1 LDYRNITGFINNI
14 NIKNKM
20 KKRVSILGSGISG
33 IGAAILA
40 KNKGY
45 DVFVSD
51 INKINAKAKN
61 KLDSISIPW
70 EENNHSYNNLKES
83 DLIIKSP
90 GIANESEIVIK
101 LRNSKVKIISEIEFA
116 SLHTNSFII
125 GITGSNGKTTTS
137 KLIYHILKKSGLNVG
152 IAGNIGTSFSKQ
164 IAENSFEYY
173 VLEISSFQLD
183 DIIDFKPNIA
193 IITNLFEDHLD
204 RYNYDFSKYI
214 DSKLRITMNQKN
226 TDTILY
232 NIDDK
237 ILKDAINKSD
247 SKATKMTFGI
257 NSSSFDG
264 KNILIKNKKKTL
276 MINIEELSLKGRH
289 NLLNA
294 MAAITVADLLKISK
308 ESVRESLLTFK
319 GLPHR
324 LENVLTIQGVNY
336 INDSKATNV
345 NAAFYALDSMK
356 SQTVWIVGGV
366 DKGNDYSELLPLVRE
381 KVKAI
386 ICLGVDNKKIIE
398 IFSSIIDLIV
408 ETESMV
414 EAVKISRKIAEKKD
428 TVLLSP
434 ACASFDLFKD
444 YKDRGNQFKNAV
456 RNL

>member
-1 LDYRNITGFINNI
+1 
-14 NIKNKM
+14 M

-40 KNKGY
+40 KEKGY

-51 INKINAKAKN
+51 INKINSKAKN

-70 EENNHSYNNLKES
+70 EENNHSYNHLKKS

-90 GIANESEIVIK
+90 GISNESEIVVK
-101 LRNSKVKIISEIEFA
+101 LRNSNVDIISEIEFA
-116 SLHTNSFII
+116 SLYTNAFII
-125 GITGSNGKTTTS
+125 GITGSNGKTTTTE
-137 KLIYHILKKSGLNVG
+137 LIYHILKESGLNVG

-164 IAENSFEYY
+164 IAENSFDYY

-183 DIIDFKPNIA
+183 NIIDFKPNIA
-193 IITNLFEDHLD
+193 IITNLVKDHLD
-204 RYNYDFSKYI
+204 RYNYDFNKYI
-214 DSKLRITMNQKN
+214 DSKLRITMNQEN
-226 TDTILY
+226 SDTILY
-232 NIDDK
+232 NIDDES
-237 ILKDAINKSD
+237 LKDAINKSKTKA
-247 SKATKMTFGI
+247 SKIGYAI
-257 NSSSFDG
+257 NTSSFDG

-294 MAAITVADLLKISK
+294 MVAITVADLLKISK
-308 ESVRESLLTFK
+308 DSIRDSLLTFK

-345 NAAFYALDSMK
+345 NAAYYALDSMN
-356 SQTVWIVGGV
+356 SQTVWVVGGV

-398 IFSSIIDLIV
+398 TFSPIIDLIV
-408 ETESMV
+408 ETESMD

-444 YKDRGNQFKNAV
+444 YEDRGNQFKEAV

>member
-1 LDYRNITGFINNI
+1 
-14 NIKNKM
+14 M

-40 KNKGY
+40 KEKGY

-51 INKINAKAKN
+51 NNKIDSDVKN
-61 KLDSISIPW
+61 KLDSISVPW
-70 EENNHSYNNLKES
+70 EEKNHSYNQLKKS
-83 DLIIKSP
+83 DFIIKSP
-90 GIANESEIVIK
+90 GISNESEIIIK
-101 LRNSKVKIISEIEFA
+101 LRSSNVKIISEIEFA
-116 SLHTNSFII
+116 SIHTNSFII
-125 GITGSNGKTTTS
+125 GITGSNGKTTTTE
-137 KLIYHILKKSGLNVG
+137 LIYHILNKSGLNVG

-164 IAENSFEYY
+164 VAENSFEYY

-193 IITNLFEDHLD
+193 IITNLFQDHLD
-204 RYNYDFSKYI
+204 RYNYDFNKYI
-214 DSKLRITMNQKN
+214 DSKLRITMNQEN
-226 TDTILY
+226 NDTILY

-237 ILKDAINKSD
+237 ILKNAINTSG
-247 SKATKMTFGI
+247 SKANKITYGI

-294 MAAITVADLLKISK
+294 MAAITVADLLKITK

-345 NAAFYALDSMK
+345 NAVYYALDSMS

-386 ICLGVDNKKIIE
+386 ICLGVDNIKIIE
-398 IFSSIIDLIV
+398 TFSPIIDLIV

-414 EAVKISRKIAEKKD
+414 EAVKVSRKIAEKKD

-434 ACASFDLFKD
+434 ACASFDLFDD
-444 YKDRGNQFKNAV
+444 YEDRGNQFKNAV

>member
-1 LDYRNITGFINNI
+1 
-14 NIKNKM
+14 M

-90 GIANESEIVIK
+90 GISNESEIVIK

-345 NAAFYALDSMK
+345 NAAFYALDSVK

-444 YKDRGNQFKNAV
+444 YEDRGNQFKNAV

>member
-1 LDYRNITGFINNI
+1 
-14 NIKNKM
+14 M

-40 KNKGY
+40 KEKGY

-51 INKINAKAKN
+51 INKINSKAKN

-70 EENNHSYNNLKES
+70 EENNHSYNHLKKS

-90 GIANESEIVIK
+90 GISNESEIVVK
-101 LRNSKVKIISEIEFA
+101 LRNSNVDIISEIEFA
-116 SLHTNSFII
+116 SLYTNAFII
-125 GITGSNGKTTTS
+125 GITGSNGKTTTTE
-137 KLIYHILKKSGLNVG
+137 LIYHILKESGLNVG

-164 IAENSFEYY
+164 IAENSFDYY

-183 DIIDFKPNIA
+183 NIIDFKPNIA
-193 IITNLFEDHLD
+193 IITNLVKDHLD
-204 RYNYDFSKYI
+204 RYNYDFNKYR
-214 DSKLRITMNQKN
+214 DSKLRITMNQEN
-226 TDTILY
+226 SDTILY
-232 NIDDK
+232 NIDDEL
-237 ILKDAINKSD
+237 LKDAINKSKTKA
-247 SKATKMTFGI
+247 SKIGYAI
-257 NSSSFDG
+257 NTSSFDG

-294 MAAITVADLLKISK
+294 MVAITVADLLKISK
-308 ESVRESLLTFK
+308 DSIRDSLLTFK

-345 NAAFYALDSMK
+345 NAAYYALDSMN
-356 SQTVWIVGGV
+356 SQTVWVVGGV

-398 IFSSIIDLIV
+398 TFSPIIDLIV
-408 ETESMV
+408 ETESMD

-444 YKDRGNQFKNAV
+444 YEDRGNQFKEAV

>member
-1 LDYRNITGFINNI
+1 
-14 NIKNKM
+14 M

-40 KNKGY
+40 KEKGY

-51 INKINAKAKN
+51 NNKINSKAKN
-61 KLDSISIPW
+61 KLDSISVPW
-70 EENNHSYNNLKES
+70 EENNHSYNHLKKS

-90 GIANESEIVIK
+90 GISNELEVITK
-101 LRNSKVKIISEIEFA
+101 LRSSNVKIISEIEFA

-125 GITGSNGKTTTS
+125 GITGSNGKTTTTE
-137 KLIYHILKKSGLNVG
+137 LIYHILNKSGFNVG

-173 VLEISSFQLD
+173 VLELSSFQLD

-214 DSKLRITMNQKN
+214 DSKLRITMNQEN
-226 TDTILY
+226 NDTILY
-232 NIDDK
+232 NVDDK
-237 ILKDAINKSD
+237 ILKNAINTSG
-247 SKATKMTFGI
+247 SKASKMTYGI

-345 NAAFYALDSMK
+345 NSAFYALDSMN

-386 ICLGVDNKKIIE
+386 VCLGVDNKKIIE
-398 IFSSIIDLIV
+398 TFNPIIDLIV

-414 EAVKISRKIAEKKD
+414 EAVKVSRKIAEKKD

-434 ACASFDLFKD
+434 ACSSFDLFND
-444 YKDRGNQFKNAV
+444 YEDRGNQFKNAV

>member
-1 LDYRNITGFINNI
+1 
-14 NIKNKM
+14 M

-40 KNKGY
+40 KAKGY

-51 INKINAKAKN
+51 INKINSKAKN

-70 EENNHSYNNLKES
+70 EENNHSYNHLKKS

-90 GIANESEIVIK
+90 GISNESEIVVK
-101 LRNSKVKIISEIEFA
+101 LRNSNVDIISEIEFA
-116 SLHTNSFII
+116 SLYTNAFII
-125 GITGSNGKTTTS
+125 GITGSNGKTTTTE
-137 KLIYHILKKSGLNVG
+137 LIYHILKESGLNVG
-152 IAGNIGTSFSKQ
+152 VAGNIGTSFSKQ
-164 IAENSFEYY
+164 IAENSFDYY

-183 DIIDFKPNIA
+183 NIIDFKPNIA
-193 IITNLFEDHLD
+193 IITNLVEDHLD
-204 RYNYDFSKYI
+204 RYNYDFNKYI
-214 DSKLRITMNQKN
+214 DSKLRITMNQEN
-226 TDTILY
+226 SDTILY
-232 NIDDK
+232 NIDDES
-237 ILKDAINKSD
+237 LKDAINN
-247 SKATKMTFGI
+247 SKTKASKIGYAI
-257 NSSSFDG
+257 NTSSFDG

-294 MAAITVADLLKISK
+294 MVAITVADLLKISK
-308 ESVRESLLTFK
+308 DSIRDSLLTFK

-345 NAAFYALDSMK
+345 NAAYYALDSMN
-356 SQTVWIVGGV
+356 SQTVWVVGGV

-398 IFSSIIDLIV
+398 TFSPIIDLIV
-408 ETESMV
+408 ETESMD

-428 TVLLSP
+428 NVLLSP

-444 YKDRGNQFKNAV
+444 YEDRGNKFKEAV

>member
-1 LDYRNITGFINNI
+1 
-14 NIKNKM
+14 M

-40 KNKGY
+40 KEKGY

-51 INKINAKAKN
+51 INKINSKAKN

-70 EENNHSYNNLKES
+70 EENNHSYNHLKKS

-90 GIANESEIVIK
+90 GISNESEIVVK
-101 LRNSKVKIISEIEFA
+101 LRNSNVDIISEIEFA
-116 SLHTNSFII
+116 SLYTNAFII
-125 GITGSNGKTTTS
+125 GITGSNGKTTTTE
-137 KLIYHILKKSGLNVG
+137 LIYHILKESGLNVG

-164 IAENSFEYY
+164 IAENSFDYY

-183 DIIDFKPNIA
+183 NIIDFKPNIA
-193 IITNLFEDHLD
+193 IITNLVKDHLD
-204 RYNYDFSKYI
+204 RYNYDFNKYI
-214 DSKLRITMNQKN
+214 DSKLRITMNQEN
-226 TDTILY
+226 SDTILY
-232 NIDDK
+232 NIDDES
-237 ILKDAINKSD
+237 LKDAINN
-247 SKATKMTFGI
+247 SKTKASKIGYAI
-257 NSSSFDG
+257 NTSSFDG

-294 MAAITVADLLKISK
+294 MVAITVADLLKISK
-308 ESVRESLLTFK
+308 DSIRDSLLTFK

-345 NAAFYALDSMK
+345 NAAYYALDSMN
-356 SQTVWIVGGV
+356 SQTVWVVGGV

-398 IFSSIIDLIV
+398 TFSPIIDLIV
-408 ETESMV
+408 ETESMD

-444 YKDRGNQFKNAV
+444 YEDRGNQFKEAV

>member
-1 LDYRNITGFINNI
+1 
-14 NIKNKM
+14 M

-33 IGAAILA
+33 VGAAILA
-40 KNKGY
+40 KDKGY

-51 INKINAKAKN
+51 NNKINSKVKN
-61 KLDSISIPW
+61 KLDSISVPW
-70 EENNHSYNNLKES
+70 EEKNHSYNHLKNS

-90 GIANESEIVIK
+90 GISNESEIIIK
-101 LRNSKVKIISEIEFA
+101 LRSSNVKVISEIEFA

-125 GITGSNGKTTTS
+125 GITGSNGKTTTTE
-137 KLIYHILKKSGLNVG
+137 LIYHILNKSGLNVG

-193 IITNLFEDHLD
+193 IITNIFEDHLD
-204 RYNYDFSKYI
+204 RYGYDFNKYI
-214 DSKLRITMNQKN
+214 DSKLRITMNQEN
-226 TDTILY
+226 NDTILY

-237 ILKDAINKSD
+237 VLKNAINTSG
-247 SKATKMTFGI
+247 SKASKMTYGI

-294 MAAITVADLLKISK
+294 MAAISVADLLKISK

-345 NAAFYALDSMK
+345 NATFYALDSMN

-381 KVKAI
+381 KVKAV

-398 IFSSIIDLIV
+398 TFSPIIDLIV
-408 ETESMV
+408 ETESIV

-444 YKDRGNQFKNAV
+444 YEDRGNQFKNAV
-456 RNL
+456 RSL

>member
-1 LDYRNITGFINNI
+1 
-14 NIKNKM
+14 M

-40 KNKGY
+40 KEKGY

-51 INKINAKAKN
+51 NNKINSKAKN
-61 KLDSISIPW
+61 KLDSISVPW
-70 EENNHSYNNLKES
+70 EENNHSYNHLKKS

-90 GIANESEIVIK
+90 GISNELEVITK
-101 LRNSKVKIISEIEFA
+101 LRSSNVKIISEIEFA

-125 GITGSNGKTTTS
+125 GITGSNGKTTTTE
-137 KLIYHILKKSGLNVG
+137 LIYHILNKSGLNVG

-173 VLEISSFQLD
+173 VLELSSFQLD

-204 RYNYDFSKYI
+204 RYNYDFSNYI
-214 DSKLRITMNQKN
+214 DSKLRITMNQETN
-226 TDTILY
+226 DTILY
-232 NIDDK
+232 NVDDK
-237 ILKDAINKSD
+237 ILKNAINTSG
-247 SKATKMTFGI
+247 SKASKMTYGI

-294 MAAITVADLLKISK
+294 MVAITVADLLKISK
-308 ESVRESLLTFK
+308 DSIRDSLLTFK

-345 NAAFYALDSMK
+345 NAAFYALDSMN

-386 ICLGVDNKKIIE
+386 ICLGVDNNKIIE
-398 IFSSIIDLIV
+398 TFNPIIDLIV

-414 EAVKISRKIAEKKD
+414 EAVKVSRKIAEKKD

-434 ACASFDLFKD
+434 ACASFDLFND
-444 YKDRGNQFKNAV
+444 YEDRGNQFKNAV

>member
-1 LDYRNITGFINNI
+1 
-14 NIKNKM
+14 M

-40 KNKGY
+40 KEKGY

-51 INKINAKAKN
+51 INKINSKTKN

-70 EENNHSYNNLKES
+70 EENNHSYNHLKKS

-90 GIANESEIVIK
+90 GISNESEIVVK
-101 LRNSKVKIISEIEFA
+101 LRNSNVDIISEIEFA
-116 SLHTNSFII
+116 SLYTNAFII
-125 GITGSNGKTTTS
+125 GITGSNGKTTTTE
-137 KLIYHILKKSGLNVG
+137 LIYHILKESGLNVG

-164 IAENSFEYY
+164 IAENSFDYY

-183 DIIDFKPNIA
+183 NIIDFKPNIA
-193 IITNLFEDHLD
+193 IITNLVEDHLD
-204 RYNYDFSKYI
+204 RYNYDFNKYI
-214 DSKLRITMNQKN
+214 DSKLRITMNQEN
-226 TDTILY
+226 SDTILY
-232 NIDDK
+232 NIDDGS
-237 ILKDAINKSD
+237 LKDAINKSKT
-247 SKATKMTFGI
+247 KARKIGYAI
-257 NSSSFDG
+257 NTTSFDG

-294 MAAITVADLLKISK
+294 MVAITVADLLKISK
-308 ESVRESLLTFK
+308 DSIRDSLLTFK

-345 NAAFYALDSMK
+345 NAAYYALDSMNSK
-356 SQTVWIVGGV
+356 TVWVVGGV

-398 IFSSIIDLIV
+398 TFSPIIELIV
-408 ETESMV
+408 ETESMD

-428 TVLLSP
+428 NVLLSP

-444 YKDRGNQFKNAV
+444 YEDRGNQFKEAV

>member
-1 LDYRNITGFINNI
+1 
-14 NIKNKM
+14 M

-40 KNKGY
+40 KEKGY

-51 INKINAKAKN
+51 INKINSKAKN

-70 EENNHSYNNLKES
+70 EENNHSYNHLKKS

-90 GIANESEIVIK
+90 GISNESEIVVK
-101 LRNSKVKIISEIEFA
+101 LRNSNVDIISEIEFA
-116 SLHTNSFII
+116 SLYTNAFII
-125 GITGSNGKTTTS
+125 GITGSNGKTTTTE
-137 KLIYHILKKSGLNVG
+137 LIYHILKESGLNVG

-164 IAENSFEYY
+164 IAENSFDYY

-183 DIIDFKPNIA
+183 NIIDFKPNIA
-193 IITNLFEDHLD
+193 IITNLVEDHLD
-204 RYNYDFSKYI
+204 RYNYDFNKYI
-214 DSKLRITMNQKN
+214 DSKLRITMNQEN
-226 TDTILY
+226 SDTILY
-232 NIDDK
+232 NIDDES
-237 ILKDAINKSD
+237 LKDAINKSKTKA
-247 SKATKMTFGI
+247 SKIGYAI
-257 NSSSFDG
+257 NTSSFDG

-308 ESVRESLLTFK
+308 DSIRDSLLTFK

-345 NAAFYALDSMK
+345 NAAYYALDSMN
-356 SQTVWIVGGV
+356 SQTVWVVGGV

-398 IFSSIIDLIV
+398 TFSPIIDLIV
-408 ETESMV
+408 ETESMD

-444 YKDRGNQFKNAV
+444 YEDRGNQFKEAV

>member
-1 LDYRNITGFINNI
+1 
-14 NIKNKM
+14 M

-40 KNKGY
+40 KEKGY

-51 INKINAKAKN
+51 INKINSKAKN

-70 EENNHSYNNLKES
+70 EENNHSYNHLKKS

-90 GIANESEIVIK
+90 GISNESEIVVK
-101 LRNSKVKIISEIEFA
+101 LRNSNVDIISEIEFA
-116 SLHTNSFII
+116 SLYTNAFII
-125 GITGSNGKTTTS
+125 GITGSNGKTTTTE
-137 KLIYHILKKSGLNVG
+137 LIYHILKESGLNVG

-164 IAENSFEYY
+164 IAENSFDYY

-183 DIIDFKPNIA
+183 NIIDFKPNIA
-193 IITNLFEDHLD
+193 IITNLVEDHLD
-204 RYNYDFSKYI
+204 RYNYDFNKYI
-214 DSKLRITMNQKN
+214 DSKLRITMNQEN
-226 TDTILY
+226 SDTILY
-232 NIDDK
+232 NIDDES
-237 ILKDAINKSD
+237 LKDAINKSKTKA
-247 SKATKMTFGI
+247 SKIGYAI
-257 NSSSFDG
+257 NTSSFDG

-308 ESVRESLLTFK
+308 DSIRESLLTFK

-345 NAAFYALDSMK
+345 NATFYALDSMK
-356 SQTVWIVGGV
+356 PQTVWIVGGV

-398 IFSSIIDLIV
+398 TFSPIIDLIV
-408 ETESMV
+408 ETESMD

-444 YKDRGNQFKNAV
+444 YEDRGNQFKEAV

>member
-1 LDYRNITGFINNI
+1 
-14 NIKNKM
+14 M

-40 KNKGY
+40 KEKGY

-51 INKINAKAKN
+51 INKINSKAKN

-70 EENNHSYNNLKES
+70 EENNHSYNHLKKS

-90 GIANESEIVIK
+90 GISNESEIVVK
-101 LRNSKVKIISEIEFA
+101 LRNSNVDIISEIEFA
-116 SLHTNSFII
+116 SLYTNAFII
-125 GITGSNGKTTTS
+125 GITGSNGKTTTTE
-137 KLIYHILKKSGLNVG
+137 LIYHILKESGLNVG

-164 IAENSFEYY
+164 IAENSFDYY

-183 DIIDFKPNIA
+183 NIIDFKPNIA
-193 IITNLFEDHLD
+193 IITNLVEDHLD
-204 RYNYDFSKYI
+204 RYNYDFNKYI
-214 DSKLRITMNQKN
+214 DSKLRITMNQEN
-226 TDTILY
+226 SDTILY
-232 NIDDK
+232 NIDDES
-237 ILKDAINKSD
+237 LKDAINKSKTKA
-247 SKATKMTFGI
+247 SKIGYAI
-257 NSSSFDG
+257 NTSSFDG

-294 MAAITVADLLKISK
+294 MVAITVADLLKISK
-308 ESVRESLLTFK
+308 DSIRDSLLTFK

-345 NAAFYALDSMK
+345 NAAYYALDSMN
-356 SQTVWIVGGV
+356 SQTVWVVGGV

-398 IFSSIIDLIV
+398 TFSPIIDLIV
-408 ETESMV
+408 ETESMD

-444 YKDRGNQFKNAV
+444 YEDRGNQFKEAV

>member
-1 LDYRNITGFINNI
+1 
-14 NIKNKM
+14 M

-40 KNKGY
+40 KEKGY

-51 INKINAKAKN
+51 NNKINSKAKN
-61 KLDSISIPW
+61 KLDSISVPW
-70 EENNHSYNNLKES
+70 EENNHSYNHLKKS

-90 GIANESEIVIK
+90 GISNELEVITK
-101 LRNSKVKIISEIEFA
+101 LRSSNVKIISEIEFA

-125 GITGSNGKTTTS
+125 GITGSNGKTTTTE
-137 KLIYHILKKSGLNVG
+137 LIYHILNKSGLNVG

-173 VLEISSFQLD
+173 VLELSSFQLD

-214 DSKLRITMNQKN
+214 DSKLRITMNQEN
-226 TDTILY
+226 NDTILY
-232 NIDDK
+232 NVDDK
-237 ILKDAINKSD
+237 ILKNAINTSG
-247 SKATKMTFGI
+247 SKASKMSYGI

-345 NAAFYALDSMK
+345 NAAFYALDSMN

-398 IFSSIIDLIV
+398 TFNPIIDLIV

-414 EAVKISRKIAEKKD
+414 EAVKVSRKIAEKKD

-434 ACASFDLFKD
+434 ACASFDLFND
-444 YKDRGNQFKNAV
+444 YEDRGNQFKNAV

>member
-1 LDYRNITGFINNI
+1 
-14 NIKNKM
+14 M

-40 KNKGY
+40 KEKGY

-51 INKINAKAKN
+51 NNKINSKAKN
-61 KLDSISIPW
+61 KLDSISVPW
-70 EENNHSYNNLKES
+70 EENNHSYNHLKKS

-90 GIANESEIVIK
+90 GISNELEVITK
-101 LRNSKVKIISEIEFA
+101 LRSSNVKIISEIEFA

-125 GITGSNGKTTTS
+125 GITGSNGKTTTTE
-137 KLIYHILKKSGLNVG
+137 LIYHILNKSGLNVG

-173 VLEISSFQLD
+173 VLELSSFQLD

-214 DSKLRITMNQKN
+214 DSKLRITMNQETN
-226 TDTILY
+226 DTILY
-232 NIDDK
+232 NVDDK
-237 ILKDAINKSD
+237 ILKNAINTSG
-247 SKATKMTFGI
+247 SKASKMSYGI

-345 NAAFYALDSMK
+345 NAAFYALDSMN

-398 IFSSIIDLIV
+398 TFNPIIDLIV

-414 EAVKISRKIAEKKD
+414 EAVKVSRKIAEKKD

-434 ACASFDLFKD
+434 ACASFDLFND
-444 YKDRGNQFKNAV
+444 YEDRGNQFKNAV

>member
-1 LDYRNITGFINNI
+1 
-14 NIKNKM
+14 M

-51 INKINAKAKN
+51 INKIDAKAKN

-70 EENNHSYNNLKES
+70 EEKNHSYNNLKES

-90 GIANESEIVIK
+90 GISNESEIVIK
-101 LRNSKVKIISEIEFA
+101 LRNSKVKVISEIEFA

-345 NAAFYALDSMK
+345 NAAFYALDSVK
-356 SQTVWIVGGV
+356 SKTVWIVGGV

-444 YKDRGNQFKNAV
+444 YEDRGNQFKNAV

>member
-1 LDYRNITGFINNI
+1 
-14 NIKNKM
+14 M

-40 KNKGY
+40 KEKGY

-51 INKINAKAKN
+51 NNKINSKAKN
-61 KLDSISIPW
+61 KLDSISVPW
-70 EENNHSYNNLKES
+70 EENNHSYNHLKKS

-90 GIANESEIVIK
+90 GISNELEVITK
-101 LRNSKVKIISEIEFA
+101 LRSSNVKIISEIEFA

-125 GITGSNGKTTTS
+125 GITGSNGKTTTTE
-137 KLIYHILKKSGLNVG
+137 LIYHILNKSGLNVG

-173 VLEISSFQLD
+173 VLELSSFQLD

-214 DSKLRITMNQKN
+214 DSKLRITMNQEN
-226 TDTILY
+226 NDTILY
-232 NIDDK
+232 NVDDK
-237 ILKDAINKSD
+237 ILKNAINTSG
-247 SKATKMTFGI
+247 SKATKMTYGI

-345 NAAFYALDSMK
+345 NAAFYALDSMN

-398 IFSSIIDLIV
+398 TFNPIIDLIV

-414 EAVKISRKIAEKKD
+414 EAVKVSRKIAEKKD

-434 ACASFDLFKD
+434 ACASFDLFND
-444 YKDRGNQFKNAV
+444 YEDRGNQFKNAV

>member
-1 LDYRNITGFINNI
+1 
-14 NIKNKM
+14 M

-40 KNKGY
+40 KEKGY

-51 INKINAKAKN
+51 NNKINSKAKN
-61 KLDSISIPW
+61 KLDSISVPW
-70 EENNHSYNNLKES
+70 EENNHSYNHLKKS

-90 GIANESEIVIK
+90 GISNELEVITK
-101 LRNSKVKIISEIEFA
+101 LRSSNVKIISEIEFA

-125 GITGSNGKTTTS
+125 GITGSNGKTTTTE
-137 KLIYHILKKSGLNVG
+137 LIYHILNKSGLNVG

-173 VLEISSFQLD
+173 VLELSSFQLD

-214 DSKLRITMNQKN
+214 DSKLRITMNQETN
-226 TDTILY
+226 DTILY
-232 NIDDK
+232 NVDDK
-237 ILKDAINKSD
+237 ILKNAINTSG
-247 SKATKMTFGI
+247 SKASKMTYGI

-345 NAAFYALDSMK
+345 NAAFYALDSMN

-398 IFSSIIDLIV
+398 TFNPIIDLIV

-414 EAVKISRKIAEKKD
+414 EAVKVSRKIAEKKD

-434 ACASFDLFKD
+434 ACASFDLFND
-444 YKDRGNQFKNAV
+444 YEDRGNQFKNAV

>member
-1 LDYRNITGFINNI
+1 
-14 NIKNKM
+14 M

-90 GIANESEIVIK
+90 GISNESEIVIK

-214 DSKLRITMNQKN
+214 DSKLRIAMNQKN

-444 YKDRGNQFKNAV
+444 YEDRGNQFKNAV

>member
-1 LDYRNITGFINNI
+1 
-14 NIKNKM
+14 M

-40 KNKGY
+40 KEKGY

-51 INKINAKAKN
+51 NNKINSKAKN
-61 KLDSISIPW
+61 KLDSISVPW
-70 EENNHSYNNLKES
+70 EENNHSYNHLKKS

-90 GIANESEIVIK
+90 GISNELEVITK
-101 LRNSKVKIISEIEFA
+101 LRSSNVKIISEIEFA

-125 GITGSNGKTTTS
+125 GITGSNGKTTTTE
-137 KLIYHILKKSGLNVG
+137 LIYHILNKSGLNVG

-173 VLEISSFQLD
+173 VLELSSFQLD

-214 DSKLRITMNQKN
+214 DSKLRITMNQEN
-226 TDTILY
+226 NDTILY
-232 NIDDK
+232 NVDDK
-237 ILKDAINKSD
+237 ILKNAINTSGT
-247 SKATKMTFGI
+247 KASKMTYGI

-345 NAAFYALDSMK
+345 NAAFYALDSMN

-398 IFSSIIDLIV
+398 TFNPIIDLIV

-414 EAVKISRKIAEKKD
+414 EAVKVSRKIAEKKD

-434 ACASFDLFKD
+434 ACASFDLFND
-444 YKDRGNQFKNAV
+444 YEDRGNQFKNAV

>member
-1 LDYRNITGFINNI
+1 
-14 NIKNKM
+14 M

-40 KNKGY
+40 KEKGY

-51 INKINAKAKN
+51 NNKINSKAKN
-61 KLDSISIPW
+61 KLDSISVPW
-70 EENNHSYNNLKES
+70 EENNHSYNHLKKS

-90 GIANESEIVIK
+90 GISNELEVITK
-101 LRNSKVKIISEIEFA
+101 LRSSNVKIISEIEFA

-125 GITGSNGKTTTS
+125 GITGSNGKTTTTE
-137 KLIYHILKKSGLNVG
+137 LIYHILNKSGLNVG

-214 DSKLRITMNQKN
+214 DSKLRITMNQEN
-226 TDTILY
+226 NDTILY
-232 NIDDK
+232 NVDDK
-237 ILKDAINKSD
+237 ILKNAIKTSG
-247 SKATKMTFGI
+247 SKASKMTYGI

-345 NAAFYALDSMK
+345 NSAFYALDSMN

-398 IFSSIIDLIV
+398 TFNPIIDLIV

-414 EAVKISRKIAEKKD
+414 EAVKVSRKIAEKKD

-434 ACASFDLFKD
+434 ACASFDLFND
-444 YKDRGNQFKNAV
+444 YEDRGNQFKNAV

>member
-1 LDYRNITGFINNI
+1 
-14 NIKNKM
+14 M

-33 IGAAILA
+33 VGAAILA
-40 KNKGY
+40 KEKGY

-51 INKINAKAKN
+51 NNKINSKVKN
-61 KLDSISIPW
+61 KLDSISVPW
-70 EENNHSYNNLKES
+70 EEKNHSYNHLKNS

-90 GIANESEIVIK
+90 GISNESEIIIK
-101 LRNSKVKIISEIEFA
+101 LRSSNVKVISEIEFA

-125 GITGSNGKTTTS
+125 GITGSNGKTTTTE
-137 KLIYHILKKSGLNVG
+137 LIYHILNKSGLNVG

-193 IITNLFEDHLD
+193 IITNIFEDHLD
-204 RYNYDFSKYI
+204 RYGYDFNKYI
-214 DSKLRITMNQKN
+214 DSKLRITMNQEN
-226 TDTILY
+226 NDTILY

-237 ILKDAINKSD
+237 VLKNAINTSG
-247 SKATKMTFGI
+247 SKASKMTYGI

-345 NAAFYALDSMK
+345 NAAFYALDSMN

-398 IFSSIIDLIV
+398 TFNPIIDLIV

-414 EAVKISRKIAEKKD
+414 EAVKLSRKIAKKKD

-434 ACASFDLFKD
+434 ACASFDLFND
-444 YKDRGNQFKNAV
+444 YEDRGNQFKNAV

>member
-1 LDYRNITGFINNI
+1 
-14 NIKNKM
+14 M

-40 KNKGY
+40 KEKGY

-51 INKINAKAKN
+51 NNKINSKAKN
-61 KLDSISIPW
+61 KLDSISVPW
-70 EENNHSYNNLKES
+70 EENNHSYNHLKKS

-90 GIANESEIVIK
+90 GISNELEVITK
-101 LRNSKVKIISEIEFA
+101 LRSSNVKIISEIEFA

-125 GITGSNGKTTTS
+125 GITGSNGKTTTTE
-137 KLIYHILKKSGLNVG
+137 LIYHILNKSGLNVG

-173 VLEISSFQLD
+173 VLELSSFQLD

-214 DSKLRITMNQKN
+214 DSKLRITMNQEN
-226 TDTILY
+226 NDTILY
-232 NIDDK
+232 NVDDK
-237 ILKDAINKSD
+237 ILKNAINTSG
-247 SKATKMTFGI
+247 SKASKMSYGI

-345 NAAFYALDSMK
+345 NAAFYALDSMN

-386 ICLGVDNKKIIE
+386 ICLGVDNNKIIE
-398 IFSSIIDLIV
+398 TFNPIIDLIV

-414 EAVKISRKIAEKKD
+414 EAVKVSRKIAEKKD

-434 ACASFDLFKD
+434 ACASFDLFND
-444 YKDRGNQFKNAV
+444 YEDRGNQFKNAV

>member
-1 LDYRNITGFINNI
+1 
-14 NIKNKM
+14 M

-40 KNKGY
+40 KEKGY

-51 INKINAKAKN
+51 INKINSKAKN

-70 EENNHSYNNLKES
+70 EENNHSYNHLKKS

-90 GIANESEIVIK
+90 GISNESEIVVK
-101 LRNSKVKIISEIEFA
+101 LRNSNVDIISEIEFA
-116 SLHTNSFII
+116 SLYTNAFII
-125 GITGSNGKTTTS
+125 GITGSNGKTTTTE
-137 KLIYHILKKSGLNVG
+137 LIYHILKESGLNVG

-164 IAENSFEYY
+164 IAENSFDYY

-183 DIIDFKPNIA
+183 NIIDFKPNIA
-193 IITNLFEDHLD
+193 IITNLVEDHLD
-204 RYNYDFSKYI
+204 RYNYDFNKYI
-214 DSKLRITMNQKN
+214 DSKLRITMNQEN
-226 TDTILY
+226 SDTILY
-232 NIDDK
+232 NIDDES
-237 ILKDAINKSD
+237 LKDAINN
-247 SKATKMTFGI
+247 SKTKASKIGYAI
-257 NSSSFDG
+257 NTSSFDG

-294 MAAITVADLLKISK
+294 MVAITVADLLKISK
-308 ESVRESLLTFK
+308 DSIRDSLLTFK

-345 NAAFYALDSMK
+345 NAAYYALDSMN
-356 SQTVWIVGGV
+356 SQTVWVVGGV

-398 IFSSIIDLIV
+398 TFSPIIDLIV
-408 ETESMV
+408 ETESMD

-444 YKDRGNQFKNAV
+444 YEDRGNQFKEAV

>member
-1 LDYRNITGFINNI
+1 
-14 NIKNKM
+14 M
-20 KKRVSILGSGISG
+20 KKRLSILGSGISG

-40 KNKGY
+40 KDKGY

-51 INKINAKAKN
+51 NNKIDSKVKN
-61 KLDSISIPW
+61 ELDSISVSW
-70 EENNHSYNNLKES
+70 EENKHTYNQLKKS

-90 GIANESEIVIK
+90 GISNESEIVVK
-101 LRNSKVKIISEIEFA
+101 LRNSGIKIISEIEFA

-125 GITGSNGKTTTS
+125 GITGSNGKTTTTE
-137 KLIYHILKKSGLNVG
+137 LIYHILKNSGLNVG
-152 IAGNIGTSFSKQ
+152 IAGNIGASFSKQ
-164 IAENSFEYY
+164 IAENSFDYY

-345 NAAFYALDSMK
+345 NAAFYALDSVK
-356 SQTVWIVGGV
+356 SKTVWIVGGV

-444 YKDRGNQFKNAV
+444 YEDRGNQFKNAV

>member
-1 LDYRNITGFINNI
+1 
-14 NIKNKM
+14 M

-40 KNKGY
+40 KEKGY

-51 INKINAKAKN
+51 NNKINSKAKN
-61 KLDSISIPW
+61 KLDSISVPW
-70 EENNHSYNNLKES
+70 EENNHSYNHLKKS

-90 GIANESEIVIK
+90 GISNELEVITK
-101 LRNSKVKIISEIEFA
+101 LRSSNVKIISEIEFA

-125 GITGSNGKTTTS
+125 GITGSNGKTTTTE
-137 KLIYHILKKSGLNVG
+137 LIYHILNKSGFNVG

-173 VLEISSFQLD
+173 VLELSSFQLD

-214 DSKLRITMNQKN
+214 DSKLRITMNQETN
-226 TDTILY
+226 DTILY
-232 NIDDK
+232 NVDDK
-237 ILKDAINKSD
+237 ILKNAINTSG
-247 SKATKMTFGI
+247 SKASKMTYGI

-345 NAAFYALDSMK
+345 NAAFYALDSMN

-386 ICLGVDNKKIIE
+386 ICLGVDNNKIIE
-398 IFSSIIDLIV
+398 TFNPIIDLIV

-414 EAVKISRKIAEKKD
+414 EAVKVSRKIAEKKD

-434 ACASFDLFKD
+434 ACASFDLFND
-444 YKDRGNQFKNAV
+444 YEDRGNQFKNAV

>member
-1 LDYRNITGFINNI
+1 
-14 NIKNKM
+14 M

-40 KNKGY
+40 KEKGY

-51 INKINAKAKN
+51 NNKINSKAKN
-61 KLDSISIPW
+61 KLDSISVPW
-70 EENNHSYNNLKES
+70 EENNHSYNHLKKS

-90 GIANESEIVIK
+90 GISNELEVITK
-101 LRNSKVKIISEIEFA
+101 LRSSNVKIISEIEFA

-125 GITGSNGKTTTS
+125 GITGSNGKTTTTE
-137 KLIYHILKKSGLNVG
+137 LIYHILNKSGLNVG

-173 VLEISSFQLD
+173 VLELSSFQLD

-214 DSKLRITMNQKN
+214 DSKLRITMNQETN
-226 TDTILY
+226 DTILY
-232 NIDDK
+232 NVDDK
-237 ILKDAINKSD
+237 ILKNAINTSG
-247 SKATKMTFGI
+247 SKASKMTYGI

-345 NAAFYALDSMK
+345 NSAFYALDSMN

-398 IFSSIIDLIV
+398 TFNPIIDLIV

-414 EAVKISRKIAEKKD
+414 EAVKVSRKIAEKKD

-434 ACASFDLFKD
+434 ACASFDLFND
-444 YKDRGNQFKNAV
+444 YEDRGNQFKNAV

>member
-1 LDYRNITGFINNI
+1 
-14 NIKNKM
+14 M

-40 KNKGY
+40 KEKGY

-51 INKINAKAKN
+51 INKINSKAKN

-70 EENNHSYNNLKES
+70 EENNHSYNHLKKS

-90 GIANESEIVIK
+90 GISNESEIVVK
-101 LRNSKVKIISEIEFA
+101 LRNSNVDIISEIEFA
-116 SLHTNSFII
+116 SLYTNAFII
-125 GITGSNGKTTTS
+125 GITGSNGKTTTTE
-137 KLIYHILKKSGLNVG
+137 LIYHILKESGLNVG

-164 IAENSFEYY
+164 IAENSFDYY

-183 DIIDFKPNIA
+183 NIIDFKPNIA
-193 IITNLFEDHLD
+193 IITNLVKDHLD
-204 RYNYDFSKYI
+204 RYNYDFNKYI
-214 DSKLRITMNQKN
+214 DSKLRITMNQEN
-226 TDTILY
+226 SDTILY
-232 NIDDK
+232 NIDDEL
-237 ILKDAINKSD
+237 LKDAINKSKTKA
-247 SKATKMTFGI
+247 SKIGYAI
-257 NSSSFDG
+257 NTSSFDG

-294 MAAITVADLLKISK
+294 MVAITVADLLKISK
-308 ESVRESLLTFK
+308 DSIRDSLLTFK

-345 NAAFYALDSMK
+345 NAAYYALDSMN
-356 SQTVWIVGGV
+356 SQTVWVVGGV

-398 IFSSIIDLIV
+398 TFSPIIDLIV
-408 ETESMV
+408 ETESMD

-444 YKDRGNQFKNAV
+444 YEDRGNQFKEAV

>member
-1 LDYRNITGFINNI
+1 
-14 NIKNKM
+14 M

-40 KNKGY
+40 KEKGY

-51 INKINAKAKN
+51 NNKINSKAKN
-61 KLDSISIPW
+61 KLDSISVPW
-70 EENNHSYNNLKES
+70 EENNHSYNHLKKS

-90 GIANESEIVIK
+90 GISNELEVITK
-101 LRNSKVKIISEIEFA
+101 LRSSNVKIISEIEFA

-125 GITGSNGKTTTS
+125 GITGSNGKTTTTE
-137 KLIYHILKKSGLNVG
+137 LIYHILNKSGLNVG

-173 VLEISSFQLD
+173 VVELSSFQLD

-214 DSKLRITMNQKN
+214 DSKLRITMNQEN
-226 TDTILY
+226 NDTILY
-232 NIDDK
+232 NVDDK
-237 ILKDAINKSD
+237 ILKNAINTSG
-247 SKATKMTFGI
+247 SKASKMTYGI

-345 NAAFYALDSMK
+345 NAAFYALDSMN

-398 IFSSIIDLIV
+398 TFNPIIDLIV

-414 EAVKISRKIAEKKD
+414 EAVKVSRKIAEKKD

-434 ACASFDLFKD
+434 ACASFDLFND
-444 YKDRGNQFKNAV
+444 YEDRGNQFKNAV